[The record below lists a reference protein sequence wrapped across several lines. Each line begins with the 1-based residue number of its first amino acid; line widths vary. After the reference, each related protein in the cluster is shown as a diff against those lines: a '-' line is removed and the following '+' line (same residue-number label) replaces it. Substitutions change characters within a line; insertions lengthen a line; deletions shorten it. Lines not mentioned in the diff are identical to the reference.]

1 MPGRDSPVPG
11 SSRDSTGGR
20 GGLVD
25 HGLGPGFQLRETAS
39 FLNGL
44 PPEVLGKEKEFT
56 IENSQRQCFGPEGLV
71 KKKYW
76 YLYNIKIYIY
86 SLSLNSKFNLTVIFF
101 KKIKGKI
108 STFMFQF

>member
-44 PPEVLGKEKEFT
+44 PPEVLGKEKEF
-56 IENSQRQCFGPEGLV
+56 ILENSQRQCCGPEGLV
-71 KKKYW
+71 KKNTGTFTTLKFT
-76 YLYNIKIYIY
+76 YIHY
-86 SLSLNSKFNLTVIFF
+86 HLTVN
-101 KKIKGKI
+101 
-108 STFMFQF
+108 STLR